1 MLTLNSRSE
10 AFVTPADEGSF
21 PVQKP
26 DQLRI
31 VVNRSF
37 FESKVKLLE
46 IFRFE
51 RERLLPQGIV
61 LGARGIDVNG
71 RSGNQFSIVAH
82 VEIHLKSLK
91 GLTGTAAALVEKVA
105 GNTDG
110 IFRLPLQVDLRP
122 EVMEIGTERFLRLYL
137 AMDENFVKNS
147 FGDRSNLAAAST
159 LLADKIKEKLHEA
172 ALKMKANP
180 IDVDLAPLESKAP
193 IKVSRVVFSD
203 QGSLAIDVELVSFRG
218 VIKKKSKAT
227 SEGASP

>member
-1 MLTLNSRSE
+1 
-10 AFVTPADEGSF
+10 
-21 PVQKP
+21 
-26 DQLRI
+26 
-31 VVNRSF
+31 
-37 FESKVKLLE
+37 
-46 IFRFE
+46 
-51 RERLLPQGIV
+51 
-61 LGARGIDVNG
+61 
-71 RSGNQFSIVAH
+71 
-82 VEIHLKSLK
+82 
-91 GLTGTAAALVEKVA
+91 
-105 GNTDG
+105 
-110 IFRLPLQVDLRP
+110 
-122 EVMEIGTERFLRLYL
+122 MEIGTERFLRLYL